1 MPTARSVA
9 DVFQDIVH
17 NIQDMV
23 RAEMRLAKTE
33 VRDEIV
39 EAKSGLLALGIGTL
53 SAMFALFFIL
63 LAAVYGLSD
72 VLPPW
77 AASLLVAVGLTL
89 CAALAISLGMKGLKR
104 VRAAPKTIQS
114 LQENVEWAKQPTK

>member
-1 MPTARSVA
+1 M
-9 DVFQDIVH
+9 FQDIVH